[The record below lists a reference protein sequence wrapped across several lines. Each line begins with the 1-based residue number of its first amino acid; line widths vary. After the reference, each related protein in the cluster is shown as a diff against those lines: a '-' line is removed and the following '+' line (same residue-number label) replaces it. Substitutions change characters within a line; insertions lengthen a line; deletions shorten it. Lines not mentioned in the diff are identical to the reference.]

1 MSSGQPYL
9 VDYFIQYFE
18 QPGPAVILLVS
29 SKLFFT
35 HLQWT
40 NCQGRQLKVTFLQ
53 SSVCYICGV
62 WYIFSINKYSR
73 TFFYFQLYQWNI
85 KFWILLFVCLSIYSP
100 FTRVD
105 SFVFKTFGYFNW
117 WLMHWRT
124 IVCFNLS
131 RLHLAQMQSFSF
143 VKNFLIQQSV
153 HWKLKYSIH
162 VQRFQ

>member
-1 MSSGQPYL
+1 
-9 VDYFIQYFE
+9 
-18 QPGPAVILLVS
+18 
-29 SKLFFT
+29 
-35 HLQWT
+35 
-40 NCQGRQLKVTFLQ
+40 
-53 SSVCYICGV
+53 
-62 WYIFSINKYSR
+62 
-73 TFFYFQLYQWNI
+73 
-85 KFWILLFVCLSIYSP
+85 LSIYSP

-153 HWKLKYSIH
+153 HWKLKYSTVSSRNNIAQYPYFNLIDSSNWIAFH
-162 VQRFQ
+162 SFKSKEYKKDDSW